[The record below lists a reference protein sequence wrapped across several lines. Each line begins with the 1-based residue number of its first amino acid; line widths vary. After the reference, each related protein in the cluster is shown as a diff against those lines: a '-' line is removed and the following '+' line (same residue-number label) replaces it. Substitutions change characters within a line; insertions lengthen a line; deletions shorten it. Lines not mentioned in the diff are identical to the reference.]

1 MKLAEA
7 LMLRADMQKK
17 IASLRARIAR
27 GVVVQDGSQPNEDPM
42 ALIREAAAVIA
53 ELERLV
59 VAINAAN
66 LQHALPDGRSLA
78 AALAHRDALTLQLGC
93 LQAAIDATDDR
104 YDRMGGREVK
114 WTTTVDV
121 PALQKQIEDLSR
133 QLRTLNAR
141 IQETNWQIEL
151 DWK

>member
-42 ALIREAAAVIA
+42 ALIREASAVIA

-66 LQHALPDGRSLA
+66 LHHALPDGRSLV

-104 YDRMGGREVK
+104 FDRFGGREVK

>member
-7 LMLRADMQKK
+7 LMMRADMLTK

-27 GVVVQDGSQPNEDPM
+27 GAVVQEGAKPNEDPM
-42 ALIREAAAVIA
+42 ALIKEASAVIA
-53 ELERLV
+53 EHERLV

-66 LQHALPDGRSLA
+66 LRHALPDGRSLT
-78 AALAHRDALTLQLGC
+78 AALAHREALTLQLGS
-93 LQAAIDATDDR
+93 LQAAIDATDER
-104 YDRMGGREVK
+104 FDRMGGRDVK

-133 QLRTLNAR
+133 RLRTLNAM
-141 IQETNWQIEL
+141 IQETNWQIDL
-151 DWK
+151 DWT